1 MTAEATMDDLLRCK
15 ARSNRDLYP
24 AVRLALA
31 AADPLGASGPGPPPR
46 APTGSSWEDARYLSL
61 ICPFGSDVWAFSFL
75 VCWPAAG
82 RRGLIDSFFSKP
94 FRTTGA
100 LVFAAVVVGLG
111 IWHWRDEIV
120 PTLQKSNKSKFKP
133 GKDGR
138 YTISAKGI
146 KAQFIPYGATL
157 TNLYV
162 KDKQGNDVDV
172 VLGYDDVDFYPVD
185 PGHPVYNAIPGRY
198 VNRLKAAQFTIGTKT
213 YHTEKNDSTN
223 TLHSGSNNWSYR
235 FWDVTSLASDSITF
249 SISDSEG
256 ESKGFPGRV
265 EASVTYSVAD
275 GKWNIKM
282 EATAPEAKTP
292 LMLTQHTYFNLEAY
306 RNPST
311 DDIWSHTLHMPYAKR
326 FLPIDSFG
334 LPTGA
339 IAAVTPGHIM
349 DFASEPDLPFGRA
362 RDTPEFATNAGTEGY
377 NHFWLFDDVPS
388 PETVVLTLA
397 SPWNGIKADLRTD
410 QRGVQIY
417 STGWSDGSA
426 GLKSTQG
433 TDEVK
438 TMGRSSA
445 VAIEPHDLVDG
456 VNNPQW
462 GRADAQITGPGET
475 YTWEASWEFGLLE

>member
-1 MTAEATMDDLLRCK
+1 MA
-15 ARSNRDLYP
+15 SNRTIVFS
-24 AVRLALA
+24 AV
-31 AADPLGASGPGPPPR
+31 
-46 APTGSSWEDARYLSL
+46 
-61 ICPFGSDVWAFSFL
+61 
-75 VCWPAAG
+75 
-82 RRGLIDSFFSKP
+82 
-94 FRTTGA
+94 
-100 LVFAAVVVGLG
+100 AAVVVGLG
-111 IWHWRDEIV
+111 IWHWRDELL
-120 PTLQKSNKSKFKP
+120 PASQKRNKSKFKP

-172 VLGYDDVDFYPVD
+172 VLGYDDVDFYPAD

-198 VNRLKAAQFTIGTKT
+198 VNRLKGAQFTIGNKT

-282 EATAPEAKTP
+282 EATSPEAKTREP
-292 LMLTQHTYFNLEAY
+292 PTLMLTQHTYFNLEAY

-311 DDIWSHTLHMPYAKR
+311 DNIWSHTLHMPYAKR

-339 IAAVTPGHIM
+339 IASVTPDHIM
-349 DFASEPDLPFGRA
+349 DFASQPDLPFGRA

-388 PETVVLTLA
+388 TETVVLTLA

-433 TDEVK
+433 TDKVK
-438 TMGRSSA
+438 NMGRSSA

-462 GRADAQITGPGET
+462 GRTDAQITGPGEK

>member
-1 MTAEATMDDLLRCK
+1 MA
-15 ARSNRDLYP
+15 SNRIIVFS
-24 AVRLALA
+24 AV
-31 AADPLGASGPGPPPR
+31 
-46 APTGSSWEDARYLSL
+46 
-61 ICPFGSDVWAFSFL
+61 
-75 VCWPAAG
+75 
-82 RRGLIDSFFSKP
+82 
-94 FRTTGA
+94 
-100 LVFAAVVVGLG
+100 AAVVVGLG

-172 VLGYDDVDFYPVD
+172 VLGYDDVDFY
-185 PGHPVYNAIPGRY
+185 
-198 VNRLKAAQFTIGTKT
+198 
-213 YHTEKNDSTN
+213 
-223 TLHSGSNNWSYR
+223 
-235 FWDVTSLASDSITF
+235 
-249 SISDSEG
+249 
-256 ESKGFPGRV
+256 
-265 EASVTYSVAD
+265 
-275 GKWNIKM
+275 
-282 EATAPEAKTP
+282 P

-475 YTWEASWEFGLLE
+475 YTWEASWEFGLLDIRHAFGKPSLLDVHARGLEVSGMCRFVSLSSSAIFEQHATAGRVDKPFEDCFGSGSPSILVAGSRISSGAHHLPEASMLGLPEPDSQLKLEADPSR